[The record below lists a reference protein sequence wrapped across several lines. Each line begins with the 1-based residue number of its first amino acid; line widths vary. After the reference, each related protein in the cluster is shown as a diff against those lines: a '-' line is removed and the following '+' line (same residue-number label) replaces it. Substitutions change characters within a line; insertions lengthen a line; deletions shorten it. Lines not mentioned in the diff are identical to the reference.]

1 MKKLIALLLAF
12 VMLLSLVACGG
23 NSNDPT
29 VAPTDA
35 PTGPASTDPTDPAP
49 SDPDPADP
57 APVDVTGTY
66 KGAYEKAAMGSS
78 VVYTYSIVLFDDM
91 SYLFTS
97 SFSMMGTDVVRL
109 ENGSYAVDG
118 SKITFT
124 VQAVDGE
131 IVADPTTTEGTIA
144 DGTIKAAFLLSS
156 MASAAQEIEAKLVD
170 PALEAAIGTYAG
182 SYEKVAMGSTVVY
195 NFAIVLFDD
204 MSYLFTSAF
213 SMMGEDVVRLENGS
227 FALDGEKI
235 TFTVQ
240 AVDGEAVAE
249 PTTAEGTLIDGT
261 IKAAFLL
268 SSMASAAQEI
278 EATLVTDAG

>member
-49 SDPDPADP
+49 SDPDPVDP

-66 KGAYEKAAMGSS
+66 RGTYEKAAMGSS

-97 SFSMMGTDVVRL
+97 SFSMMGTDMVRL

-131 IVADPTTTEGTIA
+131 IVA
-144 DGTIKAAFLLSS
+144 
-156 MASAAQEIEAKLVD
+156 
-170 PALEAAIGTYAG
+170 
-182 SYEKVAMGSTVVY
+182 
-195 NFAIVLFDD
+195 
-204 MSYLFTSAF
+204 
-213 SMMGEDVVRLENGS
+213 
-227 FALDGEKI
+227 
-235 TFTVQ
+235 
-240 AVDGEAVAE
+240 E
-249 PTTAEGTLIDGT
+249 PTTAEGTIADGT